1 MQERD
6 QERMSKDD
14 PADTVKESDTCPTV
28 AKLQIYKS
36 VILPHLTYCHLVLM
50 ALLQG
55 LRHPGLPAHCQ
66 FRDAHLTFR

>member
-14 PADTVKESDTCPTV
+14 PADTVKESDTSPTG

-36 VILPHLTYCHLVLM
+36 VILPHLTYYHLVLM

-55 LRHPGLPAHCQ
+55 LRHPGLPAYCQ